1 MNHDVPH
8 PMIATRSPGAGKAAA
23 TVGNS
28 SRTRRQAFGW
38 ERISRV
44 VHDISDDPCLVR
56 AWAAPYVVAPFRRPL
71 WHRERVPNVQLDW
84 QQSAL
89 LAVALVAAALALD
102 RRPRGRTLA
111 PFAREAGVIA
121 ALYSVWMLAAT
132 LAQTHTA
139 GAFTRGRSI
148 YRIEQRWHLPSEQ
161 VLQNA
166 LLRHPELART
176 ANLYYATM
184 HFTALFAF
192 LLWVFVRHRDWYRTV
207 RTTVVGFTLLSLLI
221 QFIPVAPP
229 RLYPDLGFVDVAQR
243 FGQSVYSFGLGA
255 DELSAMPSVHVG
267 WAVLIGVAVVWISRS
282 PWRWIFLLHP
292 VLTVLVVTATANHWW
307 ADGIVAAALVVLM
320 AAAQWLYSRRPQRVA
335 ATALEAVPA
344 DLVGADLA
352 A

>member
-1 MNHDVPH
+1 
-8 PMIATRSPGAGKAAA
+8 
-23 TVGNS
+23 
-28 SRTRRQAFGW
+28 
-38 ERISRV
+38 
-44 VHDISDDPCLVR
+44 
-56 AWAAPYVVAPFRRPL
+56 
-71 WHRERVPNVQLDW
+71 VPNVQLDW

-89 LAVALVAAALALD
+89 LAAALVGAAVLLE
-102 RRPRGRTLA
+102 RWTRGRGLA

-132 LAQTHTA
+132 LSQTHTA
-139 GAFTRGRSI
+139 GAFGRGRWI
-148 YRIEQRWHLPSEQ
+148 YRVERRWHIGSEQ

-166 LLRHPELART
+166 LLRHPDLART

-192 LLWVFVRHRDWYRTV
+192 LLWVFMRHRDRYSTV
-207 RTTVVGFTLLSLLI
+207 RTTVIRFTLLSLLI

-243 FGQSVYSFGLGA
+243 FGESVYSFGLGA

-267 WAVLIGVAVVWISRS
+267 WAVLIGAAVIWISRS
-282 PWRWIFLLHP
+282 PWRWLFLLHP

-307 ADGIVAAALVVLM
+307 ADGIVAAGLVALV
-320 AAAQWLYSRRPQRVA
+320 AAGQGLYAGGGRLAETVA
-335 ATALEAVPA
+335 AEPVPA
-344 DLVGADLA
+344 ELVGADLA

>member
-1 MNHDVPH
+1 M
-8 PMIATRSPGAGKAAA
+8 
-23 TVGNS
+23 
-28 SRTRRQAFGW
+28 
-38 ERISRV
+38 
-44 VHDISDDPCLVR
+44 
-56 AWAAPYVVAPFRRPL
+56 
-71 WHRERVPNVQLDW
+71 PNVQLDW

-89 LAVALVAAALALD
+89 LAAALVAAAFLLE
-102 RRPRGRTLA
+102 RWTRGEWLA

-132 LAQTHTA
+132 LSQRHTA
-139 GAFTRGRSI
+139 GAFTRGRWI
-148 YRIEQRWHLPSEQ
+148 YRTEQRWRLPPEQ

-166 LLRHPELART
+166 LLRHPDLAKT

-184 HFTALFAF
+184 HFTALFVF
-192 LLWVFVRHRDWYRTV
+192 LLWVFVRHRHRYRTV

-307 ADGIVAAALVVLM
+307 ADGIVAAALVAVV
-320 AAAQWLYSRRPQRVA
+320 AGVQWLHARRPHRA
-335 ATALEAVPA
+335 ESPA
-344 DLVGADLA
+344 GDLVPTELVGVDLA

>member
-1 MNHDVPH
+1 
-8 PMIATRSPGAGKAAA
+8 
-23 TVGNS
+23 
-28 SRTRRQAFGW
+28 
-38 ERISRV
+38 
-44 VHDISDDPCLVR
+44 VHDISREPGLAR
-56 AWAAPYVVAPFRRPL
+56 ACAAPYVVAPLPRRL

-89 LAVALVAAALALD
+89 LAAALVAAALTLD
-102 RRPRGRTLA
+102 RWPRCRALA
-111 PFAREAGVIA
+111 PFAREASVIA

-132 LAQTHTA
+132 LSQTRTA
-139 GAFTRGRSI
+139 GAFTRGRWI

-161 VLQNA
+161 GLQNA
-166 LLRHPELART
+166 LLRHPDLART

-184 HFTALFAF
+184 HFTALFVF
-192 LLWVFVRHRDWYRTV
+192 LLWVFVRHRDRYRRV
-207 RTTVVGFTLLSLLI
+207 RTTVIGFTLLSLLI
-221 QFIPVAPP
+221 QFVPVAPP

-267 WAVLIGVAVVWISRS
+267 WAVLIGVAVVWIGRS

-292 VLTVLVVTATANHWW
+292 VLTVLAVTATANHWW
-307 ADGIVAAALVVLM
+307 ADGIVAAALVVLVAM
-320 AAAQWLYSRRPQRVA
+320 AQWLYSRRPQPAVT
-335 ATALEAVPA
+335 TAVEPVLA